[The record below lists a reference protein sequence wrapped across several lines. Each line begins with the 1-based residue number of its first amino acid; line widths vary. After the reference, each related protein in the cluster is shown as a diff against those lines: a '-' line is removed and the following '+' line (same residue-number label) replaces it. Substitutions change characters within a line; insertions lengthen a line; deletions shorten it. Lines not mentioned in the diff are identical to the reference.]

1 MQLSND
7 FRTYFEDFDTQSAYA
22 FYEAIRGR
30 LPTASFPAQAQYMS
44 GLLDVTPHC
53 DVFVFDAFGVLNV
66 GQTAIA
72 GAAKCVAALRDMGK
86 QVYIITNA
94 ASLPKAQSLQ
104 KFQNLGF
111 DFTGAEIVTSRMAA
125 ENALATK
132 PVGLWGVMSKVDFSP
147 DDLPVNCILLEE
159 DAAVYDQ
166 VDGFVFLSTWAWTAK
181 RHEIL
186 MHTLA
191 NNPRPIL
198 VANPDVIAPLEARF
212 STEPGYV
219 AHVITDH
226 FGIECEFHGKPFPSV
241 FELVEAK
248 LPANFDRSRICMI
261 GDTLHTDVLGGA
273 SRGWSTVLV
282 SDHGLFRGH
291 DVKSFIADC
300 GIVPTF
306 VVPSI

>member
-7 FRTYFEDFDTQSAYA
+7 YGAYFEDFDTQSAYK
-22 FYEAIRGR
+22 FYQAVRGR
-30 LPTASFPAQAQYMS
+30 LPSASFPEQAQYMS
-44 GLLDVTPHC
+44 GLLDVAPHC

-72 GAAKCVAALRDMGK
+72 GAAKCVAALRGMGK

-94 ASLPKAQSLQ
+94 ATLPKPQSIK

-125 ENALATK
+125 ENALTTK
-132 PVGLWGVMSKVDFSP
+132 AAGLWGVMSKADFHP
-147 DDLPVNCILLEE
+147 DDLSVNCTLLKE
-159 DAAVYDQ
+159 DADVYDQ
-166 VDGFVFLSTWAWTAK
+166 VDGFLFLSTWEWTTK

-186 MHTLA
+186 MRSLA
-191 NNPRPIL
+191 KNPRPIM

-219 AHVITDH
+219 AHEITNQL
-226 FGIECEFHGKPFPSV
+226 GIACEFHGKPFPSV

-273 SRGWSTVLV
+273 ARGWSTVLV

-291 DVKSFIADC
+291 DVQTFIVDS
-300 GIVPTF
+300 GIVPTY